1 MMGTGEDVDRRVED
15 DPGSAFSIFT
25 FGKKYA
31 LEFFFSFGKKRS
43 GHLRKSA
50 RSGYRGFY

>member
-15 DPGSAFSIFT
+15 DPGSAFSICT

-31 LEFFFSFGKKRS
+31 LEFFFLLAKS
-43 GHLRKSA
+43 GA
-50 RSGYRGFY
+50 GT